1 MMDHHAGLTIIV
13 ILLDRIKIRILM
25 LSKPGKVALAL
36 ARDCSSH
43 TRTEAYSTYHSLRS
57 SDRTPAAGSKRQ

>member
-43 TRTEAYSTYHSLRS
+43 TRTESQTEHQR
-57 SDRTPAAGSKRQ
+57 PAANVSRPFRRLVRW